1 MTCEAMMPVAQK
13 SAISFALV
21 HIPVELFLATQDN
34 DIHFNQLTS
43 DMKRVRYRKT
53 DGAGHELKNDDIVR
67 GFQYEKDRYVIVTD
81 DDIEKIKTEKDNSID
96 ILLFTDL
103 SSIPTVYFNKSYYC
117 VSGKGSEKAFELLQ
131 RAMKETGKV
140 AIGKTVIGTKETMLA
155 LVPEKDGILLQTL
168 YFHDEIREILKERAH
183 PPVNKQE
190 LEMATRL
197 IGSME
202 NPFEPENYHDE
213 YQMQLKAM
221 IEDKIEGKEVVAA
234 KPVKSG
240 NVIDL
245 MDALKASLE
254 QNRPKKSRSTQR
266 KTG

>member
-1 MTCEAMMPVAQK
+1 MPVAQK

-81 DDIEKIKTEKDNSID
+81 DDIEKIKTETDNSID

-168 YFHDEIREILKERAH
+168 YFHDEIREIPKERAH

-213 YQMQLKAM
+213 YQMRLKAM

>member
-140 AIGKTVIGTKETMLA
+140 ADRQDGHRDERNDVGAGSGKRRNIA
-155 LVPEKDGILLQTL
+155 
-168 YFHDEIREILKERAH
+168 
-183 PPVNKQE
+183 
-190 LEMATRL
+190 
-197 IGSME
+197 S
-202 NPFEPENYHDE
+202 
-213 YQMQLKAM
+213 
-221 IEDKIEGKEVVAA
+221 
-234 KPVKSG
+234 
-240 NVIDL
+240 
-245 MDALKASLE
+245 DALLS
-254 QNRPKKSRSTQR
+254 
-266 KTG
+266 

>member
-1 MTCEAMMPVAQK
+1 MPVAQK

-34 DIHFNQLTS
+34 DIHFNQLTG

-53 DGAGHELKNDDIVR
+53 DGAGHELKNEDIVR

-131 RAMKETGKV
+131 RAMKTPERWLS
-140 AIGKTVIGTKETMLA
+140 ARPVIGTKETMLA
-155 LVPEKDGILLQTL
+155 LVPEKDGM
-168 YFHDEIREILKERAH
+168 
-183 PPVNKQE
+183 
-190 LEMATRL
+190 MA
-197 IGSME
+197 
-202 NPFEPENYHDE
+202 P
-213 YQMQLKAM
+213 
-221 IEDKIEGKEVVAA
+221 
-234 KPVKSG
+234 
-240 NVIDL
+240 
-245 MDALKASLE
+245 DALFS
-254 QNRPKKSRSTQR
+254 
-266 KTG
+266 

>member
-1 MTCEAMMPVAQK
+1 MPVARK

-34 DIHFNQLTS
+34 DIHFNQLTK

-53 DGAGHELKNDDIVR
+53 DGAGHELENDDIVR

-81 DDIEKIKTEKDNSID
+81 DDIEKIKTDKDNSID

-103 SSIPTVYFNKSYYC
+103 ASIPTVYFNKSYYC

-131 RAMKETGKV
+131 RAMKDTGKV
-140 AIGKTVIGTKETMLA
+140 AIGKTVSGTKETMLA
-155 LVPEKDGILLQTL
+155 LVPEKDGRLLQTL
-168 YFHDEIREILKERAH
+168 YIHDEIREIPKERAH

-190 LEMATRL
+190 LEMAKRL
-197 IGSME
+197 IDSME
-202 NPFEPENYHDE
+202 NPFEPEKYHDE
-213 YQMQLKAM
+213 YQMRLKEL
-221 IEDKIEGKEVVAA
+221 IEDKIEGKEVIAA

-254 QNRPKKSRSTQR
+254 QNKPKRSRPAPR
-266 KTG
+266 KAG

>member
-1 MTCEAMMPVAQK
+1 MPVAQK

-21 HIPVELFLATQDN
+21 HIPVELFLATRDN
-34 DIHFNQLTS
+34 DIHFNQLTN

-53 DGAGHELKNDDIVR
+53 DGAGRELKNEDIVR

-81 DDIEKIKTEKDNSID
+81 DDIEKIKTEKDDSID

-168 YFHDEIREILKERAH
+168 YFHDEIREIPKERSH
-183 PPVNKQE
+183 PSINKQE

-202 NPFEPENYHDE
+202 SPFEPEKYHDE
-213 YQMQLKAM
+213 YQIRLKSM

-254 QNRPKKSRSTQR
+254 QNKPKRSRSAQR
-266 KTG
+266 KAG